1 MLEEQQAAI
10 EVKATTAVK
19 EPDRL
24 NLVICGPGDSGET
37 TLANYLAQEHQRKVI
52 KFAGL
57 YDWQLKRGNDLTERC
72 QNHLAERITEFEAA
86 VEAHKK
92 KKPKKGEVIE
102 EPK

>member
-1 MLEEQQAAI
+1 LDEISARRNELTTLKGDLDAKMLEEKQAAI

-19 EPDRL
+19 EHDRL

-57 YDWQLKRGNDLTERC
+57 YDW
-72 QNHLAERITEFEAA
+72 
-86 VEAHKK
+86 
-92 KKPKKGEVIE
+92 
-102 EPK
+102 